1 VSNLI
6 WNNPGQGGESAD
18 REHETVLASLK
29 RQQRRLEEGGVFTYS
44 ETTDKR
50 LSGKRDPRIYTATR
64 THFYAN
70 EHIPTHTSTKAHRH
84 FKWLI
89 GLRLSA
95 ACLWCLYGSTFVAAC
110 VCDGDTFISTQRT
123 HDNEHKT

>member
-50 LSGKRDPRIYTATR
+50 LSGKRDPRNLKLYCDKDTLLRKRAYPH
-64 THFYAN
+64 TH
-70 EHIPTHTSTKAHRH
+70 IDK
-84 FKWLI
+84 
-89 GLRLSA
+89 SA
-95 ACLWCLYGSTFVAAC
+95 QAFQVINWSEAFSRVSVVFVRFHLCGSLCL
-110 VCDGDTFISTQRT
+110 
-123 HDNEHKT
+123 